1 MTRRISA
8 QSVPCGERG
17 IVLNKR
23 ISKSLKLQ
31 MLCAVLISFSVAAI
45 VFGIAFFGGNLL
57 LDKTVYGHVLAKNM
71 SEQQFEKLQD
81 YVDEE
86 GISLEN
92 LQRLNA
98 WSSRGDKV
106 YLTIYHE
113 EELVYEFP
121 ISGSVQNRTHAMKFD
136 PDMESPDNEY
146 VLELHGGVEARAF
159 LYYYVGDAYYFWMM
173 ALSGTAAFL
182 AFSFCFVSLISRKIA
197 YIGTL
202 RKELDILSGGQLG
215 YAVTVSGSDELA
227 ELAQGIDQMR
237 CSIMKHQEIENQIR
251 TANSELITAMS
262 HDLRTPLTSLLAYL
276 EIIERKKYAN
286 EEQMYKLIHK
296 SVEQTMRIKN
306 MADKLFEYFLVYAT
320 EWEYSETETVDA
332 DQLFCQ
338 ILEDYA
344 YALESKEMAVERDFS
359 PVFGKIAVN
368 MELLHRVLDNLYS
381 NLLKYADK
389 SSPIQLSYKR
399 EDDFFV
405 LTVENKIGLNRERRD
420 STSIG
425 LNTCDRIVKYHGGKF
440 ETQEN
445 DNVFSVKISMPLK

>member
-1 MTRRISA
+1 MTLRISA
-8 QSVPCGERG
+8 PYARCGERG
-17 IVLNKR
+17 TALNKR
-23 ISKSLKLQ
+23 IGKSLKLQ
-31 MLCAVLISFSVAAI
+31 MLCAVLISFLVAGI
-45 VFGIAFFGGNLL
+45 VYFASFLSGNMV

-71 SEQQFEKLQD
+71 SEKQFEKLQE

-113 EELVYEFP
+113 EELIYEYP
-121 ISGSVQNRTHAMKFD
+121 TSGSTSNKTHAIKFD
-136 PDMESPDNEY
+136 PDMESPDNEF
-146 VLELHGGVEARAF
+146 VLELQGGVQARTF
-159 LYYYVGDAYYFWMM
+159 LYYYMGDAYYFWMM
-173 ALSGTAAFL
+173 ALSGIAAFF
-182 AFSFCFVSLISRKIA
+182 AFSFCFVSLIGRKVA

-215 YAVTVSGSDELA
+215 YAVTVSGKDELA
-227 ELAQGIDQMR
+227 ELALGIDQMR
-237 CSIMKHQEIENQIR
+237 CSIMKHQEIENQIK

-286 EEQMYKLIHK
+286 EEQMYNLIHK

-338 ILEDYA
+338 ILEDYT
-344 YALESKEMAVERDFS
+344 YALESKDMVVESDFS
-359 PVFGKIAVN
+359 PVCGKIAVN
-368 MELLHRVLDNLYS
+368 MDLLHRVLDNLYS
-381 NLLKYADK
+381 NLIKYADK
-389 SSPIQLSYKR
+389 TRPIQISYKR
-399 EDDFFV
+399 EDAFFV
-405 LTVENKIGLNRERRD
+405 LSVVNKIGVKRERRD

-440 ETQEN
+440 ETDEKE
-445 DNVFSVKISMPLK
+445 DAFYVKVWIPLR